1 MAVLGL
7 EKQNCGI
14 GFGKNKMA
22 ALGLKEQ
29 NGGIGFGK
37 TFNGGIG
44 LRKTKW
50 RLLTLDLS
58 SSRRP
63 PLVSTNRRYLGY
75 GKETKYELGAQP
87 DSCQ

>member
-1 MAVLGL
+1 MVASSLG
-7 EKQNCGI
+7 EQNGGI
-14 GFGKNKMA
+14 WFGKNKMA
-22 ALGLKEQ
+22 ALGLEKL

-75 GKETKYELGAQP
+75 GKEIKYELGSARQL
-87 DSCQ
+87 S